1 MPVSDLKEKVKSY
14 LKKANYRYVKLC
26 LTDIMQ
32 VLDYIGQ
39 SSKVKMDKFYFENE
53 KYEKSRDLIVIKGIF
68 ASGTDSASTTR

>member
-14 LKKANYRYVKLC
+14 LKKVNYRYVKLC